1 VSFYGYK
8 HGKGTIFLLRSG
20 DGRDPQQALFLC
32 RCQSQQ
38 PQRNSYEISDVFVVA
53 DVIHDL
59 VPASRTAF
67 STVQRAVNV
76 RALRAKTPCK
86 WIVRILM
93 TLLMMTSG
101 TNDTANNK
109 CYLNLNFL

>member
-1 VSFYGYK
+1 MSFCRYK
-8 HGKGTIFLLRSG
+8 HEKETIFLLRSG

-38 PQRNSYEISDVFVVA
+38 PPRSSCETSDVIVVA

-67 STVQRAVNV
+67 SALQRAVNV
-76 RALRAKTPCK
+76 RALRVKTLRK

-93 TLLMMTSG
+93 TLLMMRQMTLLRLVWHV
-101 TNDTANNK
+101 
-109 CYLNLNFL
+109 Y